1 MFFIVCTHNA
11 FNITL
16 TICIVLNTGLLA
28 MDRHPIKPET
38 QNTLESLNGILSW
51 IFFFEMVIKMIGL
64 GIKDYSADS
73 FNLFDCTVVIISFVD
88 LIISNIGVEF
98 NGGGA
103 ISALRAVRLLRVF
116 KLARS
121 WTSFRLLLEKMI
133 ITLKDIRNFTVLM
146 LLFMFIYTLLGMELY
161 AYKAVFTNDDLE
173 SVAEEGEDGIF
184 PRANFNTFLTGFTT
198 IFIVFIG
205 EDWNASMY
213 DHVRTRGMGAVFFF
227 ISLFIL
233 GNLVLLNLFL
243 AILLKNFEEPPGKD
257 EDEDED
263 VDSTITKIKN
273 FLTMLR
279 KKICP
284 CLSTQEDKTKDL
296 LAAGI
301 VNKIKLRK
309 GTKSS
314 DNVTEFVDSEHSK
327 AKVVRKG
334 SVSGEMDRSKKPLD

>member
-1 MFFIVCTHNA
+1 M
-11 FNITL
+11 
-16 TICIVLNTGLLA
+16 
-28 MDRHPIKPET
+28 
-38 QNTLESLNGILSW
+38 NGILSW

-73 FNLFDCTVVIISFVD
+73 FNLFDCTVVIISFID

-161 AYKAVFTNDDLE
+161 AYKAVYNNDDLE
-173 SVAEEGEDGIF
+173 TVAADGEEGTY

-205 EDWNASMY
+205 EDWNSSMY

-257 EDEDED
+257 EEDDED
-263 VDSTITKIKN
+263 VEGTITKIKG
-273 FLTMLR
+273 FFAKII

-284 CLSTQEDKTKDL
+284 CFTKREDKVKDL
-296 LAAGI
+296 LQ
-301 VNKIKLRK
+301 
-309 GTKSS
+309 SS
-314 DNVTEFVDSEHSK
+314 IAS
-327 AKVVRKG
+327 
-334 SVSGEMDRSKKPLD
+334 